1 MPDHSVSDELAR
13 LLKLPGPERAAELE
27 NIAHRNPDLAAELRS
42 LIVAHEADPDFLQK
56 LDASGAVELLED
68 DSMLAAPER
77 AGPYRLIR
85 EVGRGG
91 LGVVYLGERVDG
103 DFDQRVAVKLIKHGM
118 DSAAILRRFHN
129 ERRILASL
137 EHPNIA
143 RLIDGGVLDDGR
155 PWFAM
160 EYISGESI
168 THWCE
173 QRNLSIEQCLTL
185 FEQVCRTVQFAHS
198 RLVIHRDLKPD
209 NILVAEDGTV
219 KLLDF
224 GIAKLLADGDD
235 DAVTELTVLGQRAM
249 TPEYAAPEQIRGEPV
264 AATTDVHALGIVLYQ
279 LLTGR
284 HPYLQECETRTQLRE
299 VVCSTLPAPPST
311 VVRQMMTDDR
321 SRSSRRRLKGDLDA
335 IVLTAL
341 AKSPSRRYGSAE
353 AMAEDIR
360 RHLARVPIR
369 ARHRT
374 LAYRTGRF
382 IARNRL
388 GLATTGAIMLA
399 LVTGLSAALWQA
411 GKAKEQAE
419 AAEQSRDFVISLLRD
434 TNPVRSDEGV
444 ELLAADLLR
453 HAAQRISTTED
464 VSEDLQARLQIVLA
478 EALLD
483 LGRPDDALPLAELG
497 LAGLREQYGSSSPE
511 VADALHAL
519 ARTLAHLGQSRQAA
533 QAAQEGHLIMA
544 DRGLTDTLLY
554 VRLLGIEARAHSLLG
569 EYDQAL
575 ALRQRIVR
583 ERARIVGENDPRMA
597 SAYFNLGTAHYYM
610 NDFAAAEQHYRHSG
624 RLLRMQAGET
634 HPRMASV
641 HNGIGTAL
649 IGQGRLDEAES
660 SLMKAKAIAEQ
671 RLGPESVLASE
682 IGSNIGVLY
691 RHQGRLEEAQAILS
705 DAADALGK
713 AGSRQG
719 QAYAES
725 WLALVLLARGDY
737 PEALAA
743 ANAARR
749 NLESVSNLTH
759 PHYDVTRSA
768 QALAL
773 ARIGETE
780 QAITLARAV
789 ASQWR
794 ETDAISNHLRSE
806 AMELHACLL
815 EDLGEAQAADQWRER
830 AREGFARTLGPQ
842 HVRTWSVGTVY
853 LTGERGTGRIADTT
867 TAIE

>member
-1 MPDHSVSDELAR
+1 MPDRSVSDEFAR
-13 LLKLPGPERAAELE
+13 LLELPGPERVAELK

-42 LIVAHEADPDFLQK
+42 LILAHEADPDFLKQ
-56 LDASGAVELLED
+56 LDASGAVELLAD
-68 DSMLAAPER
+68 DSMLAEPER

-91 LGVVYLGERVDG
+91 LGVVYLGERVDC

-143 RLIDGGVLDDGR
+143 RLIDGGILDDGR

-168 THWCE
+168 TRWCE

-224 GIAKLLADGDD
+224 GIAKLLSEGDD
-235 DAVTELTVLGQRAM
+235 EAVSELTALGQRAM

-264 AATTDVHALGIVLYQ
+264 AATTDVHALGIILYQ

-284 HPYLQECETRTQLRE
+284 HPYSHECGTRAELRK
-299 VVCSTLPAPPST
+299 VVCSTLPARPST
-311 VVRQMMTDDR
+311 VVWRKFDKR
-321 SRSSRRRLKGDLDA
+321 SRSSQRRLKGDLDA

-360 RHLARVPIR
+360 RHLTRVPIR

-374 LAYRTGRF
+374 LAYRAGRF

-399 LVTGLSAALWQA
+399 LVTGLSTALWQA

-434 TNPVRSDEGV
+434 TNPMRSDEGV

-453 HAAQRISTTED
+453 HAAQRISTED
-464 VSEDLQARLQIVLA
+464 ISENLQARLQIVLA
-478 EALLD
+478 VALLD
-483 LGRPDDALPLAELG
+483 LGRPDDALPPAKQG
-497 LAGLREQYGSSSPE
+497 LAGLREQYGSFSPE
-511 VADALHAL
+511 VADGLYAL
-519 ARTLAHLGQSRQAA
+519 ARTQAHLGQSRQAA
-533 QAAQEGHLIMA
+533 QAAREGHLILA
-544 DRGLTDTLLY
+544 GRGLTDTMLY
-554 VRLLGIEARAHSLLG
+554 VQLLGIEARAHSLLG
-569 EYDQAL
+569 EYDKAL
-575 ALRQRIVR
+575 ALRQRIVQ

-597 SAYFNLGTAHYYM
+597 SAHYNLGTAHYYM
-610 NDFAAAEQHYRHSG
+610 NEFNAAEQHYRLAG
-624 RLLRMQAGET
+624 GLLRMQASET
-634 HPRMASV
+634 HPRMASI
-641 HNGIGTAL
+641 HHGIGTAL
-649 IGQGRLDEAES
+649 IGRGRLDEAES
-660 SLMKAKAIAEQ
+660 SLMAAKAIAEQ
-671 RLGPESVLASE
+671 RLGPESVSASE
-682 IGSNIGVLY
+682 IGINIGVLY
-691 RHQGRLEEAQAILS
+691 RHQGRLEEAQAILT
-705 DAADALGK
+705 DAADALGQVD
-713 AGSRQG
+713 SRQR
-719 QAYAES
+719 QAIAQS
-725 WLALVLLARGDY
+725 WLSLVLLARGHY
-737 PEALAA
+737 SEALEQAS
-743 ANAARR
+743 AARR
-749 NLESVSNLTH
+749 NLEATGNLAH

-773 ARIGETE
+773 ARVGETE
-780 QAITLARAV
+780 QAIMLAQAV
-789 ASQWR
+789 ASQWT
-794 ETDAISNHLRSE
+794 EPDAIRNHLRSE

-815 EDLGEAQAADQWRER
+815 EDLGEAGTAGQWRER

-842 HVRTWSVGTVY
+842 HVRTRSVGTLY
-853 LTGERGTGRIADTT
+853 LTEGRETGRIADST
-867 TAIE
+867 TAFE